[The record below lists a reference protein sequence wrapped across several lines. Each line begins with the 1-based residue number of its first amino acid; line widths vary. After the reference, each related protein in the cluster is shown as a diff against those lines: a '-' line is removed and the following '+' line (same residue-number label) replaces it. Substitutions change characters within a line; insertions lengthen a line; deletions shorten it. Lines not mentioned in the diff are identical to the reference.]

1 MDLINQWRF
10 LIHDL
15 ENTQEIAYDAD
26 TVALRYMR
34 LNSLRVRQKIT
45 YHCLNQHAHRDSN
58 GDEGLYVMVKTA
70 DGQMVDT
77 RKDKQSIFLDVIKDE
92 CNRRDG
98 KWHSA
103 TFELSTT
110 KLYTLPITDIKI
122 KHTKSAD
129 AEYKPTFKIEV
140 GPICFS

>member
-1 MDLINQWRF
+1 MGRF

-92 CNRRDG
+92 CNLRIVNYEIIHTPNYRYQNQTHEIRR
-98 KWHSA
+98 
-103 TFELSTT
+103 
-110 KLYTLPITDIKI
+110 
-122 KHTKSAD
+122 
-129 AEYKPTFKIEV
+129 
-140 GPICFS
+140 C